1 MIVLFVIF
9 LIILLNYSYKLKEDF
24 VLLARILF
32 GVESDVSKSASDS
45 NENVENELADVKR
58 DLSSFERWRRVLDGF
73 WLTGAIII
81 VLAFC
86 LFFGFQTQNS
96 LMDAPGFSFELLMEP
111 MYLLFVLAPPLLP
124 ILGVC
129 VLGRY
134 SHRAIQKAAD
144 VWRIVGSQRNELYQY
159 GFPSD
164 ESLKR
169 TFYNSILAVGLVFIA
184 LTAFLIG
191 AFLLDVDKYS
201 IYSIG
206 YVPVL
211 ALKFMAGWLLA
222 CLMVTGLWKNRVND
236 MEKALAQS
244 DLFVVSL
251 RKNEKVENRKN
262 VLILVYL
269 ALLFFGIGW
278 VMPDPVLMGI
288 DGLLKQFL
296 NADSISANGET
307 ISFYFTTIINVIF
320 DVVFVLSFLIFLHQ
334 IYMPSDFSSSDSKR
348 KGEPLSTVL
357 IAVTV
362 LELIFLIIVIFG
374 VRLFADIPVGGG
386 IINVVYLLYRFGFSF
401 FYSIVGLIC
410 IHLQL
415 LSQKP
420 RKALNALAIALT
432 LVVIA
437 LPF

>member
-1 MIVLFVIF
+1 MNVLFIIF

-24 VLLARILF
+24 ILLARILF

-58 DLSSFERWRRVLDGF
+58 DLSSFERWQRVLDGF

-81 VLAFC
+81 VLSFC

-96 LMDAPGFSFELLMEP
+96 LMEGPGFSFELLMEP

-134 SHRAIQKAAD
+134 SHRAIQKFSV
-144 VWRIVGSQRNELYQY
+144 VWRAVGSQRIELYQY

-164 ESLKR
+164 ECLKR
-169 TFYNSILAVGLVFIA
+169 TFYKSLLLWGLVFIA

-191 AFLLDVDKYS
+191 AFLIEADKYAV
-201 IYSIG
+201 YCTG
-206 YVPVL
+206 YVPVI
-211 ALKFMAGWLLA
+211 ALKCMAGWLVG
-222 CLMVTGLWKNRVND
+222 CLTVTGLWKNRVND

-269 ALLFFGIGW
+269 ALLFFGIEW
-278 VMPDPVLMGI
+278 IMSDPVLMGI
-288 DGLLKQFL
+288 NGLLKQFL
-296 NADSISANGET
+296 NADGET
-307 ISFYFTTIINVIF
+307 ISFYFTTIISVIF
-320 DVVFVLSFLIFLHQ
+320 DVILVLALLIFLHQ
-334 IYMPSDFSSSDSKR
+334 ICMPSDFSSPDSMR

-357 IAVTV
+357 IAITV
-362 LELIFLIIVIFG
+362 LELVFMIIVIYG
-374 VRLFADIPVGGG
+374 ARLFSDIAAGGS
-386 IINVVYLLYRFGFSF
+386 IINIVYLLYRLGFSF
-401 FYSIVGLIC
+401 FYSVVGLIC
-410 IHLQL
+410 IRLQL

-420 RKALNALAIALT
+420 RKVLNALAIALT
-432 LVVIA
+432 LVIIA

>member
-164 ESLKR
+164 ESLKQ
-169 TFYNSILAVGLVFIA
+169 TFYKSLLLWGLVFIA

-191 AFLLDVDKYS
+191 AFLIEADKYAV
-201 IYSIG
+201 YCTG
-206 YVPVL
+206 YVPVI
-211 ALKFMAGWLLA
+211 ALKCMAGWLVG
-222 CLMVTGLWKNRVND
+222 CLTVTGLWKNRVNE
-236 MEKALAQS
+236 MEKAIDRKS
-244 DLFVVSL
+244 VV
-251 RKNEKVENRKN
+251 
-262 VLILVYL
+262 
-269 ALLFFGIGW
+269 
-278 VMPDPVLMGI
+278 
-288 DGLLKQFL
+288 
-296 NADSISANGET
+296 
-307 ISFYFTTIINVIF
+307 
-320 DVVFVLSFLIFLHQ
+320 
-334 IYMPSDFSSSDSKR
+334 
-348 KGEPLSTVL
+348 
-357 IAVTV
+357 
-362 LELIFLIIVIFG
+362 
-374 VRLFADIPVGGG
+374 
-386 IINVVYLLYRFGFSF
+386 
-401 FYSIVGLIC
+401 
-410 IHLQL
+410 
-415 LSQKP
+415 
-420 RKALNALAIALT
+420 
-432 LVVIA
+432 
-437 LPF
+437 

>member
-1 MIVLFVIF
+1 MNVLFIIF

-24 VLLARILF
+24 ILLARILF
-32 GVESDVSKSASDS
+32 GGESDVSKSASES
-45 NENVENELADVKR
+45 NENVENEPADVKR
-58 DLSSFERWRRVLDGF
+58 DLSSFERWRRVLNIF
-73 WLTGAIII
+73 WITGAIII
-81 VLAFC
+81 VLVFC
-86 LFFGFQTQNS
+86 LFFGFQSQNS
-96 LMDAPGFSFELLMEP
+96 LMEAPGFSFELLMEP
-111 MYLLFVLAPPLLP
+111 MYLLFVLTPPLLA

-134 SHRAIQKAAD
+134 SHRAIQKFSV
-144 VWRIVGSQRNELYQY
+144 VWRAVGGQRNELYQY

-191 AFLLDVDKYS
+191 AFLLDADKYA

-269 ALLFFGIGW
+269 ALLFFGVEWI
-278 VMPDPVLMGI
+278 MPDPIFMGI
-288 DGLLKQFL
+288 SGVLNQFL
-296 NADSISANGET
+296 NANGET
-307 ISFYFTTIINVIF
+307 ISFYCTTIINVIF
-320 DVVFVLSFLIFLHQ
+320 DVILVLALLIFLHQ
-334 IYMPSDFSSSDSKR
+334 IGMPSDFSSPDSMR

-357 IAVTV
+357 IAITV
-362 LELIFLIIVIFG
+362 LELVFMIIVIYG
-374 VRLFADIPVGGG
+374 ARLFSDIPAGGS
-386 IINVVYLLYRFGFSF
+386 IVNIVYLLYRFGFSF
-401 FYSIVGLIC
+401 FYSVVGLIC
-410 IHLQL
+410 IRLQL

-420 RKALNALAIALT
+420 RKVLNALAIALA
-432 LVVIA
+432 LVIIA

>member
-1 MIVLFVIF
+1 MNVLFIIF

-24 VLLARILF
+24 ILLARLLF
-32 GVESDVSKSASDS
+32 GVESDVSKSASES
-45 NENVENELADVKR
+45 NETVEDPAHASTDAAR
-58 DLSSFERWRRVLDGF
+58 FERWRRILNGF
-73 WLTGAIII
+73 WITGAIII
-81 VLAFC
+81 ILVFC
-86 LFFGFQTQNS
+86 LFFGFQSQNS
-96 LMDAPGFSFELLMEP
+96 LMEAPGFSFELLMEP
-111 MYLLFVLAPPLLP
+111 MYLLFVLAPLLLP

-164 ESLKR
+164 ERLKR
-169 TFYNSILAVGLVFIA
+169 TFYKSLLLWGLVFIA

-191 AFLLDVDKYS
+191 AFLIDADKYAV
-201 IYSIG
+201 YSAG
-206 YVPVL
+206 YVPVI
-211 ALKFMAGWLLA
+211 ALKCMAGWLVG
-222 CLMVTGLWKNRVND
+222 CLTVTGLWKNCVNE
-236 MEKALAQS
+236 MEKAIAQT
-244 DLFVVSL
+244 DLSIVSL
-251 RKNEKVENRKN
+251 RKNEKNENRKN
-262 VLILVYL
+262 VFILLYL
-269 ALLFFGIGW
+269 ALLFFGIEW
-278 VMPDPVLMGI
+278 IMSDPVQIGI
-288 DGLLKQFL
+288 NGALNQFL
-296 NADSISANGET
+296 NANGET
-307 ISFYFTTIINVIF
+307 ISFYYTTIISVIF
-320 DVVFVLSFLIFLHQ
+320 DVVLVLAFLIFLHQ
-334 IYMPSDFSSSDSKR
+334 IGMPSDFSSPDSMR

-374 VRLFADIPVGGG
+374 ARLFADIPAGGG
-386 IINVVYLLYRFGFSF
+386 IINVVYLLHRFGFSF

-410 IHLQL
+410 IRLQL

-420 RKALNALAIALT
+420 RKALNALAIALA

>member
-1 MIVLFVIF
+1 M
-9 LIILLNYSYKLKEDF
+9 
-24 VLLARILF
+24 F
-32 GVESDVSKSASDS
+32 GVESDVSKSASES
-45 NENVENELADVKR
+45 NETVKDPADASPDAAR
-58 DLSSFERWRRVLDGF
+58 FERWRRVLNGF

-96 LMDAPGFSFELLMEP
+96 LMEAPGFSFELLMEP
-111 MYLLFVLAPPLLP
+111 MYLLFVLAPPLFP

-191 AFLLDVDKYS
+191 AFLLDVDKYA

-211 ALKFMAGWLLA
+211 ALKLMAGWLLA

-251 RKNEKVENRKN
+251 RKNEKIENRKN
-262 VLILVYL
+262 VFILLYL
-269 ALLFFGIGW
+269 ALLFFGVEWI
-278 VMPDPVLMGI
+278 MPDPIFMGI
-288 DGLLKQFL
+288 TGLLNQFL
-296 NADSISANGET
+296 NADNIATNGET
-307 ISFYFTTIINVIF
+307 ISFYCTTIISVIF
-320 DVVFVLSFLIFLHQ
+320 DVILVLAFLIFLHQ
-334 IYMPSDFSSSDSKR
+334 ICMPSDFSSPDSMR

-357 IAVTV
+357 IAITV
-362 LELIFLIIVIFG
+362 LELVFMIILIYG
-374 VRLFADIPVGGG
+374 ARLFSDIPAGGS
-386 IINVVYLLYRFGFSF
+386 IINVVWLLYRLGFSF

-410 IHLQL
+410 IRLQL

-420 RKALNALAIALT
+420 RKILNALAIALA
-432 LVVIA
+432 LVIIA

>member
-24 VLLARILF
+24 ILLARILF
-32 GVESDVSKSASDS
+32 GVESDVSKSASES
-45 NENVENELADVKR
+45 NEAAENGLANASPDAAR
-58 DLSSFERWRRVLDGF
+58 FERWRRVLDGF
-73 WLTGAIII
+73 WIIAAIII
-81 VLAFC
+81 VLSFC

-96 LMDAPGFSFELLMEP
+96 LMKGPGFSFELLMEP

-144 VWRIVGSQRNELYQY
+144 VWRIVGSQRNELHQY

-191 AFLLDVDKYS
+191 AFLLDADKYA

-222 CLMVTGLWKNRVND
+222 CLMVTGLWKKRVNE

-244 DLFVVSL
+244 DLSVVSL
-251 RKNEKVENRKN
+251 RKNEKIENRKN
-262 VLILVYL
+262 LYILGFL

-278 VMPDPVLMGI
+278 IMSDPVLMGI
-288 DGLLKQFL
+288 NGLLKQFL
-296 NADSISANGET
+296 NADNICANGET
-307 ISFYFTTIINVIF
+307 ISFYSSTIINVIF
-320 DVVFVLSFLIFLHQ
+320 DVILVLSFLIFLHQ
-334 IYMPSDFSSSDSKR
+334 IYVPSDFSSSDSMR

-374 VRLFADIPVGGG
+374 ARLFADIPAGGG

-401 FYSIVGLIC
+401 FYSIAGLIC
-410 IHLQL
+410 IRLQL

-420 RKALNALAIALT
+420 RKILNALAIALA
-432 LVVIA
+432 LVIIA

>member
-1 MIVLFVIF
+1 MNVLFIIF

-24 VLLARILF
+24 ILLARILF
-32 GVESDVSKSASDS
+32 GVESDVSKSASES
-45 NENVENELADVKR
+45 NETVEKPAHASTDAAR
-58 DLSSFERWRRVLDGF
+58 FERWRRVLNIF
-73 WLTGAIII
+73 WITGAIII
-81 VLAFC
+81 VLVYC

-96 LMDAPGFSFELLMEP
+96 LMEAPGFSFELLMEP
-111 MYLLFVLAPPLLP
+111 MYLLFVLTPPLLA

-134 SHRAIQKAAD
+134 SHRAIQKFSV
-144 VWRIVGSQRNELYQY
+144 VWRAVGGQRNELYQY

-191 AFLLDVDKYS
+191 AFLLDVDKYA

-211 ALKFMAGWLLA
+211 ALKLMAGWLLA

-278 VMPDPVLMGI
+278 VMSDPVLMGI

-296 NADSISANGET
+296 NADSISANDET

-374 VRLFADIPVGGG
+374 ARLFADIPAGGG
-386 IINVVYLLYRFGFSF
+386 IINVVYLLYRLGFSF

-420 RKALNALAIALT
+420 RKILNALAIALA
-432 LVVIA
+432 LVIIA

>member
-1 MIVLFVIF
+1 MNVFFILF

-45 NENVENELADVKR
+45 NENVENKLADVKR

-96 LMDAPGFSFELLMEP
+96 LMEGPGFSFELLMEP
-111 MYLLFVLAPPLLP
+111 MYLLFVLTPPLLA
-124 ILGVC
+124 ILGVF

-134 SHRAIQKAAD
+134 SHRAIQEFSV
-144 VWRIVGSQRNELYQY
+144 VWRAVGGQRNELYQY

-164 ESLKR
+164 ERLKQ
-169 TFYNSILAVGLVFIA
+169 TFYKSLLLWGLVFIA

-191 AFLLDVDKYS
+191 AFIIEADKYAV
-201 IYSIG
+201 YCTG
-206 YVPVL
+206 YVPVI
-211 ALKFMAGWLLA
+211 ALKCMAGWLVG
-222 CLMVTGLWKNRVND
+222 CLTVTGLWKNRVNE
-236 MEKALAQS
+236 MEKAIAQT
-244 DLFVVSL
+244 DLSIVSL
-251 RKNEKVENRKN
+251 RKNEIIEKRKN
-262 VLILVYL
+262 VFILLYL
-269 ALLFFGIGW
+269 ALLFFGVEWI
-278 VMPDPVLMGI
+278 MLDPIFMGI
-288 DGLLKQFL
+288 SGVLNQFL
-296 NADSISANGET
+296 NANGET
-307 ISFYFTTIINVIF
+307 ISFYCTTIINVIF
-320 DVVFVLSFLIFLHQ
+320 DVVFILSFLIFLHQ

-374 VRLFADIPVGGG
+374 ARLFADIPAGGG
-386 IINVVYLLYRFGFSF
+386 IINVVYLLHRFGFSF

-420 RKALNALAIALT
+420 RKALNALAIALA
-432 LVVIA
+432 LVIIA